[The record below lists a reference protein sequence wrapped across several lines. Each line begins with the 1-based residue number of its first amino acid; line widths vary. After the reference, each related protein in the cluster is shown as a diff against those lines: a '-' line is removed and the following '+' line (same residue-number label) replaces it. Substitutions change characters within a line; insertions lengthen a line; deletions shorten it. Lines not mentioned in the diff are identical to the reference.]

1 MDRREFIKDTGA
13 LAILSGGASSW
24 YAYDR
29 GVFSTGD
36 GSPYAP
42 WHNWRDGNGEQP
54 LPLVRAAILA
64 ASPHNTQPWRF
75 RTQSSFVELYIDRQ
89 RNVGPLDPYLR
100 EEFIGMGC
108 ALENLLLAASA
119 YGYAASV
126 NMMPGPLTEI
136 SPQPQ
141 LESVARVDLTT
152 GVRSQSDLYRAIPNR
167 HTNRGVYCPR
177 RAVPSSFMEELSRLP
192 SEGEDVK
199 LFLFPEEV
207 QRRKIVELSAAANQ
221 EIYSDPQV
229 EAASERWIRLRSGD
243 VQKFRDGLTIDNFGL
258 SPFMTSLAKA
268 LPTSM
273 LQKMVARGQMQGY
286 AERMMS
292 APLIG
297 FIAVRDRYS
306 RANSLNAGRVW
317 QRAHLLATARGVAA
331 RPSNELSERVDYE
344 RLLGRPG
351 KTLAQLIE
359 FTGDSAWQP
368 TFVFLMGYPTLAAH
382 ASPRR
387 SVREVLNA

>member
-1 MDRREFIKDTGA
+1 
-13 LAILSGGASSW
+13 
-24 YAYDR
+24 
-29 GVFSTGD
+29 
-36 GSPYAP
+36 
-42 WHNWRDGNGEQP
+42 
-54 LPLVRAAILA
+54 
-64 ASPHNTQPWRF
+64 
-75 RTQSSFVELYIDRQ
+75 
-89 RNVGPLDPYLR
+89 
-100 EEFIGMGC
+100 
-108 ALENLLLAASA
+108 
-119 YGYAASV
+119 
-126 NMMPGPLTEI
+126 
-136 SPQPQ
+136 
-141 LESVARVDLTT
+141 
-152 GVRSQSDLYRAIPNR
+152 
-167 HTNRGVYCPR
+167 
-177 RAVPSSFMEELSRLP
+177 MEELSRLP

-286 AERMMS
+286 TERMMS

>member
-42 WHNWRDGNGEQP
+42 WHNWRDGSGEQP

-75 RTQSSFVELYIDRQ
+75 RTQSSFVELYIDRR

-344 RLLGRPG
+344 RLLGRPA